1 MRFRLSAR
9 PNAESRA
16 DAGADEYVT
25 AVLRDYALPSGPGS
39 PAELVARELKRL
51 VGGWAGKW
59 LMAIEPAGSYAKKT
73 RVRGGTDL
81 DLLVSLGPRTK
92 GTVCQQYHCLFNWL
106 RSRGLKPVTGH
117 VTVIVQHHGLL
128 VDLLLA
134 RQDWGGSGNHTVFET
149 ERERETSTN
158 FATHNRLILE
168 SGRTEDVRA
177 LKIWRNLHALRFPS
191 FYLELVVLDA
201 LRRRARNQPAANLLA
216 VLEYLRDK
224 FVRTP
229 FRDPAN
235 FENLVSDELTEHE
248 QMAIAETAGQSL
260 KERDW
265 SNIVR

>member
-1 MRFRLSAR
+1 MRFHLSAGQR
-9 PNAESRA
+9 AASSA
-16 DAGADEYVT
+16 DADDYVA
-25 AVLRDYALPSGPGS
+25 AVLREYALPSGPGS
-39 PAELVARELKRL
+39 PAEAAARELKKL
-51 VGGWAGKW
+51 VGGWAGKY
-59 LMAIEPAGSYAKKT
+59 LMAIEPAGSYVKNT

-92 GTVCQQYHCLFNWL
+92 GTVRQQYHCLFNWL
-106 RSRGLKPVTGH
+106 KSQGLKPVTGH
-117 VTVIVQHHGLL
+117 VTVIIQYHGLL

-158 FATHNRLILE
+158 FETHERLVRE
-168 SGRTEDVRA
+168 SGRTEDIRA
-177 LKIWRNLHALRFPS
+177 LKIWRNLRGLRFPS

-201 LRRRARNQPAANLLA
+201 LRHRAHNQPGANLLA

-235 FENLVSDELTEHE
+235 FENRVSDELTEHE
-248 QMAIAETAGQSL
+248 QMAIAEAAARSL
-260 KERDW
+260 GERDW
-265 SNIVR
+265 AAIVR